1 MRRTSPTG
9 MYRNNHTLWV
19 PCTLLV
25 LGAVA
30 PLSGGALAADQPAA
44 AGELQEVVV
53 TATRR
58 EESLSKVPI
67 SVSAFTQESID
78 IRGIKDFQDVAK
90 FTPGVNIDNSGT
102 NNISIRGIASTAG
115 AGTTGIYIDDTPIQ
129 MRALAFNPD
138 DTLPKTF
145 DVERVE
151 VLRGPQGTLFGAGS
165 EGGTVRYIT
174 TQPSLTKTSVY
185 SRSEVAY
192 TQGGAPSYEVGIAGG
207 TPLVDGKLGVR
218 ATVWYRRDGG
228 WIDHIDP
235 VTHGLLES
243 NANHEKTALIRLAAI
258 WAPTDSLTITPS
270 VYYQNLKRNAGS
282 DYWPIYSDPG
292 SHALRNADPSPVAD
306 PIDRFVLPSLKI
318 EAELGPVRFISNTS
332 YYDRHNV
339 TGYDGTLY
347 NLGFFQ
353 TLLDPSVAPLPLLD
367 GNGLHL
373 PPGLTDYRAPASV
386 RNDQKNFVQ
395 EFRLQ
400 SNDPDARLVWTAG
413 LFFST
418 AKQTY
423 TERISGLHD
432 EAFFEQ
438 LAGST
443 VGDFF
448 AYCPQYEADGVTCA
462 TAMIPV
468 PLLPNGDDYILET
481 HAKDEQIAGFGEVT
495 YSITDALKATV
506 GLRVSRSKFTNDSYT
521 AGAQLFMPPQTV
533 SASESENSF
542 TPKVSLAYQLD
553 PRNMFYFT
561 YAKGFR
567 PGGGNNPVPQ
577 AACEEDFAN
586 FQIKGS
592 PATYKSDT
600 VQSFELG
607 AKNNIANRVRLAS
620 SIYYIKWN
628 NIQQTVVPPIC
639 QISWISNLGKAEAK
653 GIDLQADFSLTDA
666 ITLELAAGYTDARY
680 TQDSRLS
687 LAVAPVVAKGDAIM
701 GQAGQPAA
709 PITASAGAEYRFRIA
724 DRESFLRL
732 DYQYQSRAKWAGA
745 AQDPNTLQFDPLFD
759 FASFRLPDTNFFT
772 LRGGVTLGEWQIAA
786 YIDNLTD
793 ARMLTNYNYTIDP
806 GTGDS
811 RLQRAQTFRPRT
823 FGLTFTYRH

>member
-1 MRRTSPTG
+1 MTEQRTGIS
-9 MYRNNHTLWV
+9 MYHGSHTPLAL
-19 PCTLLV
+19 CALLFIAAGN
-25 LGAVA
+25 LPGAA
-30 PLSGGALAADQPAA
+30 RAADEPES
-44 AGELQEVVV
+44 AGVLQEVVV

-67 SVSAFTQESID
+67 SVSAFTQENID

-90 FTPGVNIDNSGT
+90 FTPGVNIDNTGT
-102 NNISIRGIASTAG
+102 NNISIRGISSTAG

-138 DTLPKTF
+138 DALPKTF
-145 DVERVE
+145 DVDRVE

-174 TQPSLTKTSVY
+174 TQPSLTKSSIY
-185 SRSEVAY
+185 SRSEISY
-192 TQGGAPSYEVGIAGG
+192 TQGGSPSYEIGVAGG
-207 TPLVDGKLGVR
+207 APLVDGKFGVR
-218 ATVWYRRDGG
+218 ATVWYRKDGG
-228 WIDHIDP
+228 WIDHVDP
-235 VTHGLLES
+235 TTLSILDR
-243 NANHEKTALIRLAAI
+243 NANHTQTAMVRLAAI
-258 WAPTDSLTITPS
+258 WAPTEALTITPS

-282 DYWPIYSDPG
+282 DYWPILSDLSG
-292 SHALRNADPSPVAD
+292 HALRNADPSPVAD
-306 PIDRFVLPSLKI
+306 PIDRFVLPALKV
-318 EAELGPVRFISNTS
+318 EADFGPVRFISNTS

-353 TLLDPSVAPLPLLD
+353 TLLDPAIAPLPLLD

-373 PPGLTDYRAPASV
+373 PPGLTDYRSPASV

-423 TERISGLHD
+423 VEQISGLHD
-432 EAFFEQ
+432 EAFFQQ
-438 LAGST
+438 LAGQS

-448 AYCPQYEADGVTCA
+448 SYCPAFEADGVTCA
-462 TAMIPV
+462 SALVPV
-468 PLLPNGDDYILET
+468 PLLSNGDDYILET
-481 HAKDEQIAGFGEVT
+481 HAKDEQIAGFGEAT
-495 YSITDALKATV
+495 YNITDALKATV
-506 GLRVSRSKFTNDSYT
+506 GLRLSRTKFTNDSYT
-521 AGAQLFMPPQTV
+521 AGPQLFQPPQTV
-533 SASESENSF
+533 SSSESENSF

-586 FQIKGS
+586 FHINGS

-600 VQSFELG
+600 VQSYELG
-607 AKNNIANRVRLAS
+607 AKNNLANRVRLAS
-620 SIYYIKWN
+620 SVYYIKWN
-628 NIQQTVVPPIC
+628 NIQQTVIPPIC

-653 GIDLQADFSLTDA
+653 GIDVQADVSLTEA
-666 ITLELAAGYTDARY
+666 ITLEIAAGYTDARY

-687 LAVAPVVAKGDAIM
+687 LDVAPVVAKGDAIM
-701 GQAGQPAA
+701 GQSGQPA
-709 PITASAGAEYRFRIA
+709 PPVTASVGAEYRFRLI
-724 DRESFLRL
+724 DRDAFLRM
-732 DYQYQSRAKWAGA
+732 DYEYRGRARWVGA
-745 AQDPNTLQFDPLFD
+745 SQDSSTLQYDSANFT
-759 FASFRLPDTNFFT
+759 LPDTNFFT
-772 LRGGVTLGEWQIAA
+772 LRGGVTLGEWQVAA
-786 YIDNLTD
+786 FVDNLTD
-793 ARMLTNYNYTIDP
+793 ARMLTNYNFTINP
-806 GTGDS
+806 GTGAS
-811 RLQRAQTFRPRT
+811 RLERAQTFRPRT